1 MDGTPQERPG
11 HFLYAHGDLDLVLVP
26 GRDTAACFSS
36 SSLTYQKNHEPELA
50 AFRGSSWA
58 SATGI
63 RLVETGRTP
72 FATGSFTW
80 IDDQGREVFVR
91 SAAALVAGR
100 YHLVIVIGPEARRD
114 QVQARHAHVLATYRP
129 TA

>member
-1 MDGTPQERPG
+1 MS
-11 HFLYAHGDLDLVLVP
+11 LVLVP
-26 GRDTAACFSS
+26 GRDTAARFSS
-36 SSLTYQKNHEPELA
+36 SPLTYQKNHEPELA

-63 RLVETGRTP
+63 RLVETGRTR

-80 IDDQGREVFVR
+80 IDGQGCEVFVR
-91 SAAALVAGR
+91 NAAVLVAGR
-100 YHLVIVIGPEARRD
+100 YHLVIVIGPEAKRD
-114 QVQARHAHVLATYRP
+114 QVQARHAHVLASRP

>member
-11 HFLYAHGDLDLVLVP
+11 QFLYVHGDLDLVLVP

-36 SSLTYQKNHEPELA
+36 SPLTYQKNHEPELA

-58 SATGI
+58 
-63 RLVETGRTP
+63 
-72 FATGSFTW
+72 
-80 IDDQGREVFVR
+80 
-91 SAAALVAGR
+91 
-100 YHLVIVIGPEARRD
+100 VIVIGPETKRD
-114 QVQARHAHVLATYRP
+114 QVQARHVRVLATCRP

>member
-11 HFLYAHGDLDLVLVP
+11 QFLYAHGDLELVLVP
-26 GRDTAACFSS
+26 GRDTAARFSS
-36 SSLTYQKNHEPELA
+36 SPLMYQKNHEPELA
-50 AFRGSSWA
+50 AFRDSSWV

-63 RLVETGRTP
+63 RLVETGRTRFP
-72 FATGSFTW
+72 TGSFTW

-91 SAAALVAGR
+91 NGPFAGR
-100 YHLVIVIGPEARRD
+100 YHLVIVIGPEAKRD